1 MVVEVPVLRV
11 EVVAEVAVQA
21 VAEVEV
27 GVGVVV
33 EVVVLEVGVGVEV
46 EVGAGVEASPDGFCG
61 RESWK
66 RQRRIVP
73 RMDSSPSKLVTTRG
87 FT

>member
-1 MVVEVPVLRV
+1 MAGEGAETAIAGGVP
-11 EVVAEVAVQA
+11 EEEEAE
-21 VAEVEV
+21 E
-27 GVGVVV
+27 
-33 EVVVLEVGVGVEV
+33 
-46 EVGAGVEASPDGFCG
+46 EASPDGFCG